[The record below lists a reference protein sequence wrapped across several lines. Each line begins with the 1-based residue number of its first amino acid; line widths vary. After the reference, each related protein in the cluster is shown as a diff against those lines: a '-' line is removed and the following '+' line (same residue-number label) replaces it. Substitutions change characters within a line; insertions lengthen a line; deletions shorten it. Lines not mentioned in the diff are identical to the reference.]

1 MNEAETQLREL
12 DARHTITMRTREW
25 QSHRSLSREIVF
37 I

>member
-1 MNEAETQLREL
+1 MSEATQLREL
-12 DARHTITMRTREW
+12 AAQRTITIRTREW